1 MRLSGGQRQR
11 IAIARELFKG
21 PELLIFD
28 EATSSL
34 DGQSEA
40 YVQDSIDQLHG
51 QQTIVIIAHRLS
63 TMRRCDWLYV
73 FGDGKVIE
81 QGGFN
86 ELYAKK
92 GSAFHRMCQQ
102 QGVRPVELV

>member
-1 MRLSGGQRQR
+1 MKEIKAGE
-11 IAIARELFKG
+11 IVKHV
-21 PELLIFD
+21 
-28 EATSSL
+28 L
-34 DGQSEA
+34 DG
-40 YVQDSIDQLHG
+40 YGIG
-51 QQTIVIIAHRLS
+51 IVLVPPLAAGKP
-63 TMRRCDWLYV
+63 
-73 FGDGKVIE
+73 GDGKVIE